1 MSFGI
6 SNRSAIV
13 AGLCLAL
20 ALLTVTSAATG
31 MIDLDLSDALR
42 ALAGGSTEYNRS
54 LVLNIR
60 LPRILA
66 GAAIGVALSVSGLL
80 TSHCAQESP
89 RRQRHPR
96 HSVGRHRRR
105 AHGDSRLS
113 GAVVVLPGLRVC
125 RRFCRLR
132 DPHLRQQHRHRVPT
146 RQGGCLLGVAI
157 NSVGTAII
165 GIITLLNVHRVR
177 DAMAWLNGSLAA
189 VSRSQMSTILVYTA
203 ALATVAVLL
212 IPVLKLLLLEDH
224 GIVNLGYNP
233 TALRMIVSA
242 VAVFLAG
249 IAVAYAGIIAFIG
262 IIAPQLAR
270 RMVGENLS
278 WLLPTTALTGA
289 ILVVAADLL
298 QRVVFAPREVPVGIL
313 IGVLGAPMF
322 IALSRRV

>member
-80 TSHCAQESP
+80 TSTALRNP
-89 RRQRHPR
+89 L
-96 HSVGRHRRR
+96 
-105 AHGDSRLS
+105 ADSGILGIQS
-113 GAVVVLPGLRVC
+113 GATVGALTAILVYPELSSFFPVFAFAGGFAAFAILIFVSSTAIGFQPARVV
-125 RRFCRLR
+125 
-132 DPHLRQQHRHRVPT
+132 
-146 RQGGCLLGVAI
+146 LLGVAI